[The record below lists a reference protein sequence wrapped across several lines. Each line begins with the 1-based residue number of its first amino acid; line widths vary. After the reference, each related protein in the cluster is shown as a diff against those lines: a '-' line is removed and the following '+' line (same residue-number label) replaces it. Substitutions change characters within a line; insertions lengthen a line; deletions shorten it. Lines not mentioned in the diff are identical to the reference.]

1 MEYILHGVN
10 YQTLIMMLSDAPR
23 FKSAKRG
30 KNGMNSRIQAATAE
44 DEASQIANFFRSNLK
59 A

>member
-1 MEYILHGVN
+1 MDYILHGVN

-23 FKSAKRG
+23 FKPARRSEKG
-30 KNGMNSRIQAATAE
+30 SKGRIEGATAE
-44 DEASQIANFFRSNLK
+44 DEATQIANFFRSNLK

>member
-1 MEYILHGVN
+1 MN

-23 FKSAKRG
+23 FVKGKKAAGHRG
-30 KNGMNSRIQAATAE
+30 RIEADTAE

>member
-1 MEYILHGVN
+1 
-10 YQTLIMMLSDAPR
+10 MMLSDAPR
-23 FKSAKRG
+23 FKPSR
-30 KNGMNSRIQAATAE
+30 KNNNGSKGRIEADTAE